1 MADYLLNKEIDF
13 NFELDAFDGPLD
25 LLLYLIKKDEI
36 DIYDI
41 PIAEITRQYLGY
53 LDANKELNL
62 EVAGEFLY
70 MAAMLIRIKAQM
82 LIPKPEDEEAW
93 EDPRSELVKALLEY
107 KKIKRISATLDDMAQ
122 TMKQR
127 FPRREFSSWD
137 ISMPEPE
144 LMKVDIN
151 TLMLAFEDILQ
162 RAEIETSM
170 EIESLE
176 VTVEARK
183 TYILSLFQS
192 KSSSEFEEL
201 FSDDPRKIVLV
212 VTLIALLDLVKDGIL
227 RIEQADR
234 FSTIRVYAIEHKHAY
249 AEEADA

>member
-1 MADYLLNKEIDF
+1 MADHFPNKEFDF

-41 PIAEITRQYLGY
+41 PVAEITRQYLGY

-127 FPRREFSSWD
+127 FPRRDFSSWD
-137 ISMPEPE
+137 IPAPEPE
-144 LMKVDIN
+144 LMKVDI
-151 TLMLAFEDILQ
+151 TALMMAFEDILQ
-162 RAEIETSM
+162 RAEIDTSM
-170 EIESLE
+170 EINSLE
-176 VTVEARK
+176 ITVEARK
-183 TYILSLFQS
+183 THILLLFQL
-192 KSSSEFEEL
+192 KSSVEFEEL
-201 FSDDPRKIVLV
+201 FLDDPRKIVLV
-212 VTLIALLDLVKDGIL
+212 VTFIALLNLVKDGIL

-234 FSTIRVYAIEHKHAY
+234 FSTIRVYVTQNEPACV
-249 AEEADA
+249 EEVDV